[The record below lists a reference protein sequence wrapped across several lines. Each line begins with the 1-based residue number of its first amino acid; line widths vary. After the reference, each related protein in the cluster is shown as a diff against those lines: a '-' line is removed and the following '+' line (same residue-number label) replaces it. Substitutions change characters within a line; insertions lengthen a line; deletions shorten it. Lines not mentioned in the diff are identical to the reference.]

1 MSSSGD
7 PLDSQV
13 FLRRLPLRRQLT
25 RTLLFK
31 NECSSTADLARRI
44 LEKEGAD
51 STGGLLV
58 TAEWQTGGRAR
69 KARDWWS
76 GPAESNLACTLILTR
91 PPVPG
96 EAVGVAAACALAEV
110 LQRIVSGKIAAK
122 WPNDLLLDGKKIA
135 GFLVE
140 ILQVSGHPCLL
151 LSLGLNVHA
160 APPPSTVPHPAT
172 SLADGGGRRFS
183 RTGILASWVLTLNGF
198 LSRLDRTGPET
209 LETAYLDWLRR
220 WAPAGVRDPKTG
232 DGGPLVEFSVS
243 TGLTWTDVAGLPV
256 TRPLGLLPTLEAIP
270 S

>member
-7 PLDSQV
+7 PLDAQV
-13 FLRRLPLRRQLT
+13 FRRRLPLRRRLA
-25 RTLLFK
+25 RTLLFV
-31 NECSSTADLARRI
+31 NECSSTANLARGI

-51 STGGLLV
+51 SAAGLLV
-58 TAEWQTGGRAR
+58 TTEWQTDGKGR

-76 GPAESNLACTLILTR
+76 GPNGSNLACTLILTR
-91 PPVPG
+91 PPRPG

-110 LQRIVSGKIAAK
+110 LQRIVPGKIAAK
-122 WPNDLLLDGKKIA
+122 WPNDILLDGKKIA

-140 ILQVSGHPCLL
+140 ILQVSGDPCLL

-160 APPPSTVPHPAT
+160 APPPSTVPNPAT
-172 SLADGGGRRFS
+172 SLAEGGGRQIS

-198 LSRLDRTGPET
+198 LSRLDRTGPRTIEA
-209 LETAYLDWLRR
+209 AYLDWLRR

-243 TGLTWTDVAGLPV
+243 TGLTWTDEAGLPV
-256 TRPLGLLPTLEAIP
+256 TKPLGLLPTLEAIP